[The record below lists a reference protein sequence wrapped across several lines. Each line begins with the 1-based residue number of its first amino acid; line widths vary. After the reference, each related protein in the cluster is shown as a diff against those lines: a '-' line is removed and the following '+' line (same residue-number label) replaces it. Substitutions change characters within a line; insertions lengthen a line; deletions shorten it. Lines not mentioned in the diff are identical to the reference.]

1 MHPAAAMMPTSLRC
15 SVHLLLLSLLAIISL
30 AACAEKQKFTTTT
43 TVEQFK
49 ELHAKQQDED
59 ALLNKI
65 DPMPMLTDEL
75 EDEYL
80 LGSGD
85 LLVIKVL
92 EESNLNSEPRVSST
106 GTINVP
112 LLGEVSVLNLTTSE
126 TEQKIAE
133 LYQQDYIHNPHVSV
147 YIKERLSKQITLV
160 GAVEKPGTYEYVAQR
175 RLLDVLA
182 IGNGLKKEAG
192 SFAYV
197 TRKDSKTRQ
206 TQTYLV
212 DLEDLVKNGNMAH
225 NHIVRGGDVIFVP
238 ESGQCFVDGAVRK
251 PGTYPLKSNMTVTEA
266 IVLAGGL
273 AGYADDDSIKLVRFM
288 GRGKERQ
295 VVNLKYSDLQA
306 GIGDTLVLKDQDII
320 YAESSASGKF
330 FSGAG
335 FTLGFMGTGVS
346 FKDPAQ

>member
-1 MHPAAAMMPTSLRC
+1 MTKVAHRIFFR
-15 SVHLLLLSLLAIISL
+15 LLLSALLPVLLLS
-30 AACAEKQKFTTTT
+30 ACTEKEKFTATT
-43 TVEQFK
+43 TVEQFQ
-49 ELHAKQQDED
+49 ELHTKQQAEESTQ
-59 ALLNKI
+59 NKI
-65 DPMPMLTDEL
+65 DPMPMLVDEE

-92 EESNLNSEPRVSST
+92 EESNLNTEARVSSR

-112 LLGEVSVLNLTTSE
+112 LLGEVNVLNLSAGE
-126 TEQKIAE
+126 AEQKIAE
-133 LYQQDYIHNPHVSV
+133 LYQQDYLHDPHVSV

-160 GAVEKPGTYEYVAQR
+160 GAVEKPGTYEYLAQR

-182 IGNGLKKEAG
+182 IGNGLKEEAG

-197 TRKDSKTRQ
+197 TRQDSRTGK
-206 TQTYLV
+206 TQTYMV

-225 NHIVRGGDVIFVP
+225 NHIVRGGDVIFIP

-306 GIGDTLVLKDQDII
+306 GVGDTLILKDQDII
-320 YAESSASGKF
+320 YAESSASGRF

-335 FTLGFMGTGVS
+335 FTLGFRGTGVS

>member
-1 MHPAAAMMPTSLRC
+1 MSKVAHR
-15 SVHLLLLSLLAIISL
+15 VFFRLLLSALLPVFLLLS
-30 AACAEKQKFTTTT
+30 ACAEKEKFTATTS
-43 TVEQFK
+43 VAQFQ
-49 ELHAKQQDED
+49 ELYTKQQLED
-59 ALLNKI
+59 SRLNKI
-65 DPMPMLTDEL
+65 DPMPMLTDEE

-92 EESNLNSEPRVSST
+92 EESSLNSEPRVSSK

-112 LLGEVSVLNLTTSE
+112 LLGEVSVQNLTASE
-126 TEQKIAE
+126 AEQKIAE
-133 LYQQDYIHNPHVSV
+133 LYQQDYLHDPHVSV

-182 IGNGLKKEAG
+182 IGNGLKEEAG

-197 TRKDSKTRQ
+197 TRQDSRTGKA
-206 TQTYLV
+206 QTYMV

-225 NHIVRGGDVIFVP
+225 NHIVRGGDVIFIP

-306 GIGDTLVLKDQDII
+306 GVGDTLILKDQDII
-320 YAESSASGKF
+320 YAESSASGRF